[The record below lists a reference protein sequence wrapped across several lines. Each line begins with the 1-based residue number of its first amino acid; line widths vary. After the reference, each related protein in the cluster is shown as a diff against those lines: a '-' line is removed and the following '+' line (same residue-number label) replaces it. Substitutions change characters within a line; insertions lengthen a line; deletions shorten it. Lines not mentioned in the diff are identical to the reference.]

1 MTRQQFLTTA
11 IFTAIE
17 TYYFNE
23 AMKSGHYLFAVF
35 WALLVI
41 RNLQVSYV
49 MGKIVDEIDKHIKR
63 KK

>member
-1 MTRQQFLTTA
+1 MNKRQLILMA

-23 AMKSGHYLFAVF
+23 AMMAEQYLIAGF
-35 WALLVI
+35 WGFLVA

-49 MGKIVDEIDKHIKR
+49 MSKIVATIDRHIQKR
-63 KK
+63 K